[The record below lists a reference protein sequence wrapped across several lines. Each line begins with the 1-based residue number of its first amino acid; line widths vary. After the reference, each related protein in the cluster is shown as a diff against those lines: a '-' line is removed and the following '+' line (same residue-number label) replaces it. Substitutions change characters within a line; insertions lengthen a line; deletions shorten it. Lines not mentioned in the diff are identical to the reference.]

1 MNVCVIREL
10 FVIHQWS
17 PKREELYKWEDSD
30 KDRKEEARE
39 LQYIYIGEEKATTIH
54 QPTEI

>member
-10 FVIHQWS
+10 FVIHQ
-17 PKREELYKWEDSD
+17 KREELYKWEDSN
-30 KDRKEEARE
+30 KDRKEEGQA
-39 LQYIYIGEEKATTIH
+39 LQYIYLGEEKATTIH